1 MVAAG
6 LFDETR
12 SLVDRGYDSTR
23 SAMSG
28 IGYRQVCQHLSGE
41 LTYEEAIER
50 IKTATHRLVRM
61 QHAWFRAD
69 DERINWIDITGG
81 HLLEQALRIVESNT
95 EP

>member
-12 SLVDRGYDSTR
+12 GLVERGYDCDR

-41 LTYEEAIER
+41 LTYEETIER
-50 IKTATHRLVRM
+50 VKTATHRLARM
-61 QHAWFRAD
+61 QHAWFRQD
-69 DERINWIDITGG
+69 DERINWIDITRGEI
-81 HLLEQALRIVESNT
+81 LEQALRIVESN
-95 EP
+95 PAP